1 MSRIQNLPQI
11 PAVRVSDD
19 DLIEVLDPQQGISY
33 SMPLV
38 QLRSAV
44 GGGGGTLPDP
54 LLANIIPRQ
63 NTLAALTSIVN
74 GNGEIAVATDE
85 DSIVVLKNTGPVDFG
100 RIPVSAIPPTLFP
113 ATDTGLGALTNLRV
127 NSAVINQLRSFAG
140 TPFTLTG
147 VTGALSPGDIN
158 IRCDSSNQQGNAGGI
173 ISITAG
179 DNLNTVEGYAGE
191 VYITAGRG
199 NDAAGAIYLSSRQF
213 SGGQIA
219 ILTAG
224 LTAPSGAAAL
234 GFFGESPVGR
244 PVVTGSRGGNA
255 ALASLLTALAALGL
269 VTNSTTA

>member
-11 PAVRVSDD
+11 PAARVSDD
-19 DLIEVLDPQQGISY
+19 DLIEVLDPQQGTSY

-38 QLRSAV
+38 QLRAAV
-44 GGGGGTLPDP
+44 GGGALPDP

-74 GNGEIAVATDE
+74 GNGEIAVATDQNA
-85 DSIVVLKNTGPVDFG
+85 IVVLKNTGPVDFG
-100 RIPVSAIPPTLFP
+100 RIPVSAMPATLIP
-113 ATDTGLGALTNLRV
+113 ATDTGLGALLNLRV
-127 NSAVINQLRSFAG
+127 TNATVGQLRSFAG

-147 VTGALSPGDIN
+147 VTSAFSAGDVN
-158 IRCDSSNQQGNAGGI
+158 IQCEGNDQEGNAGGTI
-173 ISITAG
+173 NILAG
-179 DNLNTVEGYAGE
+179 SNLNTVDGVGGE
-191 VYITAGRG
+191 VYITAGGG
-199 NDAAGAIYLSSRQF
+199 NDAAGTVYLSSRSF
-213 SGGQIA
+213 SGGTIVA
-219 ILTAG
+219 LTAG
-224 LTAPSGAAAL
+224 LTAPSGNAAL

>member
-19 DLIEVLDPQQGISY
+19 DLIEILDPQQGRSY

-38 QLRSAV
+38 QLRAAV
-44 GGGGGTLPDP
+44 GGGALPDP

-63 NTLAALTSIVN
+63 NTLAALASIVN
-74 GNGEIAVATDE
+74 GNGEIAVATDA

-100 RIPVSAIPPTLFP
+100 RIPVSAIPTTLVP
-113 ATDTGLGALTNLRV
+113 NTDTGLGALSNLRV
-127 NSAVINQLRSFAG
+127 TNATINEIRSFAG
-140 TPFTLTG
+140 TPLTVKG
-147 VTGALSPGDIN
+147 VTGATNPGNIDILCEGN
-158 IRCDSSNQQGNAGGI
+158 DQQGNAGGLI
-173 ISITAG
+173 NIKAG

-213 SGGQIA
+213 SGGNIV

-224 LTAPSGAAAL
+224 LTAPSGDAAL
-234 GFFGESPVGR
+234 GFFGGNPVGR

>member
-19 DLIEVLDPQQGISY
+19 DLIEVLDPQQGTSY

-38 QLRSAV
+38 QLRAAV
-44 GGGGGTLPDP
+44 GGGALPDP

-85 DSIVVLKNTGPVDFG
+85 NAIVVLKNTGPVDFG
-100 RIPVSAIPPTLFP
+100 RIPVSAIPASLSP
-113 ATDTGLGALTNLRV
+113 ATDTGLGALDTFRV
-127 NSAVINQLRSFAG
+127 SDATISQIRSFAG
-140 TPFTLTG
+140 TPFTLTAI
-147 VTGALSPGDIN
+147 TGAASASDIYIQCESN
-158 IRCDSSNQQGNAGGI
+158 NQQGNAGSI
-173 ISITAG
+173 INITAG
-179 DNLNTVEGYAGE
+179 DNLDTVEGYGGE
-191 VYITAGRG
+191 VYINAGRG

-213 SGGQIA
+213 SGGQIN